1 MTAPVV
7 MLDIAGTALDASDR
21 EWLAHPA
28 VGGLILFARNFE
40 DREQLCALTASIRAV
55 RPDILIAV
63 DQEGGRVQRFR
74 RDFVRLPPMA
84 SLGQRYNAEADTAL
98 SEARLL
104 GRLMAEE
111 LVRCD
116 VDISFAPVLDL
127 DYGVSSVIGDRSFH
141 ADVEVLT
148 TLATAWID
156 GMAEA
161 GMAATG
167 KHFPGHGFVV
177 ADSHLELPRDER
189 DLATIRAA
197 DLRPFAALAPKLAGI
212 MPAHVL
218 YPAVAPEPAGFSP
231 FWLQQVLR
239 GELGFRGVIFSDDLT
254 MQGAAATGDYAAR
267 THAALDA
274 GCDMVLVCNDRT
286 AAEQVVEAVTRR
298 VDERVRVP
306 ASGLRARTT
315 APMPAA
321 LKAQATAVAASL
333 CRDAEEF

>member
-21 EWLAHPA
+21 ECLAHPA

-84 SLGQRYNAEADTAL
+84 TLGRRYEAAPDTAL
-98 SEARLL
+98 AEARLL
-104 GRLMAEE
+104 GRLMADE

-141 ADVEVLT
+141 PHADTLT
-148 TLATAWID
+148 ALASAWID

-167 KHFPGHGFVV
+167 KHFPGHGFVT

-189 DLATIRAA
+189 DLDTIRAA
-197 DLRPFAALAPKLAGI
+197 DLKPFAALAPRLAGI
-212 MPAHVL
+212 MPAHVV

-267 THAALDA
+267 THAALAA
-274 GCDMVLVCNDRT
+274 GCDMVLVCNDRH
-286 AAEQVVEAVTRR
+286 AAAQVVDAVTAYEE
-298 VDERVRVP
+298 DRVRVP
-306 ASGLRARTT
+306 ASGLRARATV
-315 APMPAA
+315 PMPAA
-321 LKAQATAVAASL
+321 LKAQAATVAASL
-333 CRDAEEF
+333 CRDAEEL

>member
-1 MTAPVV
+1 
-7 MLDIAGTALDASDR
+7 MLDIAGTALDAADR

-55 RPDILIAV
+55 RPEILIAV

-84 SLGQRYNAEADTAL
+84 ALGRRFDHAPDTAL
-98 SEARLL
+98 AEARLL
-104 GRLMAEE
+104 GRLMADE
-111 LVRCD
+111 LVQCD

-127 DYGVSSVIGDRSFH
+127 DYGASSVIGDRSFH
-141 ADVEVLT
+141 ADADSLT
-148 TLATAWID
+148 ALATAWID

-189 DLATIRAA
+189 DLAAIRAA
-197 DLRPFAALAPKLAGI
+197 DLRPFAALAPRLAGI
-212 MPAHVL
+212 MPAHVV

-231 FWLQQVLR
+231 FWLQQILR

-274 GCDMVLVCNDRT
+274 GCDMVLVCNDRN
-286 AAEQVVEAVTRR
+286 AAVQVVETVTRR
-298 VDERVRVP
+298 AEDRVRVP
-306 ASGLRARTT
+306 ASGLRARVTT
-315 APMPAA
+315 PMPAA
-321 LKAQATAVAASL
+321 LKAQAAAVAASL
-333 CRDAEEF
+333 CVDTAQQG